1 MGAVRL
7 GSRCRL
13 QLRANCAMSP
23 ILGEYRLSR
32 ARHTEANRHYAA
44 PAQEALDLIL
54 DPPNS
59 PRVHQLN
66 NREPPKNRINPPS
79 KIVRTL
85 SSGRCSRR
93 CPCAA
98 GRLTVPF
105 PEMPARPPHRRT
117 ETELDVFRLTST
129 GKYR

>member
-1 MGAVRL
+1 MRAVRL

-59 PRVHQLN
+59 PQVHQLN
-66 NREPPKNRINPPS
+66 NRKPPKNRINPPS
-79 KIVRTL
+79 CALSHRVAAVDVVRAL
-85 SSGRCSRR
+85 RVGSPSRFLKCPLARRIDGRKRNW
-93 CPCAA
+93 
-98 GRLTVPF
+98 
-105 PEMPARPPHRRT
+105 
-117 ETELDVFRLTST
+117 TSFD
-129 GKYR
+129 